1 MVVKIPAFDRGYKSG
16 SELVHLWLFFQRGV
30 PGKEQ
35 APAGA
40 VEGVAV

>member
-1 MVVKIPAFDRGYKSG
+1 MASLVVLYNGGANGATAG
-16 SELVHLWLFFQRGV
+16 A
-30 PGKEQ
+30 